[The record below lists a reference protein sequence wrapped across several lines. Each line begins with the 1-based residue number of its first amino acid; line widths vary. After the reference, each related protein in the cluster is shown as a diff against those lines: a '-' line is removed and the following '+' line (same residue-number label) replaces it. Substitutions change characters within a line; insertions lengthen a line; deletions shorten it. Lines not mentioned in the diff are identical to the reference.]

1 MRYTQGVWRGCLVLF
16 AESAK
21 VLSECAVTLGYESC
35 RLKRVVALMN
45 HQTALKSY
53 AKVQYRSDVEIA
65 SPHRLIDM
73 LYQGAIERIVQAK
86 GAMQFGNTELKG
98 KKINSAV
105 SIVGGLRESL
115 NTHEGGDLAHNLDNL
130 YVYIQ
135 RVLANAHSKN
145 DPLLLDEAATL
156 LGDLQSAWK
165 QIG

>member
-1 MRYTQGVWRGCLVLF
+1 M
-16 AESAK
+16 
-21 VLSECAVTLGYESC
+21 LSNQA
-35 RLKRVVALMN
+35 
-45 HQTALKSY
+45 ALKSY

-86 GAMQFGNTELKG
+86 GAMQYGNAELKG

-115 NTHEGGDLAHNLDNL
+115 DVDSGGDLAHNLDNL

-135 RVLANAHSKN
+135 RTLSNAHLKN
-145 DPLLLDEAATL
+145 DVTLLDEAMTL
-156 LGDLQSAWK
+156 LGDLQTAWK

>member
-1 MRYTQGVWRGCLVLF
+1 
-16 AESAK
+16 
-21 VLSECAVTLGYESC
+21 
-35 RLKRVVALMN
+35 MN
-45 HQTALKSY
+45 NQAALKSY

-86 GAMQFGNTELKG
+86 GAMQYGNIELKG
-98 KKINSAV
+98 KKINSAI

-115 NTHEGGDLAHNLDNL
+115 NTDVGGELAHNLDNL

-135 RVLANAHSKN
+135 QILAAAHAKN
-145 DPLLLDEAATL
+145 DETKLEEAATL
-156 LGDLQSAWK
+156 LGDLQNAWK

>member
-1 MRYTQGVWRGCLVLF
+1 MLNNQ
-16 AESAK
+16 A
-21 VLSECAVTLGYESC
+21 
-35 RLKRVVALMN
+35 
-45 HQTALKSY
+45 ALKSY

-86 GAMQFGNTELKG
+86 GAMQYGNTELKG

-115 NTHEGGDLAHNLDNL
+115 DVDSGGDLAHNLDNL

-135 RVLANAHSKN
+135 RVLANAHLKN
-145 DPLLLDEAATL
+145 DESLLDEAMTL
-156 LGDLQSAWK
+156 LGDMQHAWK